1 MPGTSINDP
10 QHWRYRAE
18 EIRTLAEDMNNEDAR
33 QIMLRIAVDY
43 DRLAKLTEERIRS
56 SPHLSSMPRQAH

>member
-33 QIMLRIAVDY
+33 QIMLR
-43 DRLAKLTEERIRS
+43 KLTEERIRS